1 MDFGAD
7 GALYV
12 GSYAGGYYAFNNANM
27 GVWRFAY
34 TGGPDTPGPDPKA
47 IVPDDRQRGAVQ
59 HRQVR
64 RRLLHVGLR
73 RRLAEGHDAGRRRCR
88 TPTTRPAPR
97 RRR

>member
-12 GSYAGGYYAFNNANM
+12 GSYAGSYYAVSNDNM

-47 IVPDDRQRGAVQ
+47 VVPTIGSEVQFNIGKSGGVSYKWDFGDGTPKVDDRR
-59 HRQVR
+59 
-64 RRLLHVGLR
+64 
-73 RRLAEGHDAGRRRCR
+73 DASR
-88 TPTTRPAPR
+88 TPTTPPAPR